1 MKKLIAIIF
10 AISLI
15 APSPAQAYEGEFA
28 MFDGVCIHHGA
39 LSSLKSSY
47 GLSGLTSVLDDGEF
61 KKSLSY
67 AYPVAGESYRA
78 DNSMTLLKKYGS
90 MIDISDFPN
99 VVYDGKHKIFLT
111 KATLIPEP
119 SNKFDKFA
127 VKVIIKGKHVGY
139 VPGSVSYDVSYMMKK
154 SKKKTI
160 NVNACVSHYPGGQG
174 PQVTL
179 DLNNKFLGEDF
190 ESQYRMGIWFI
201 HNDHYES
208 GPGTKCTKYFSKWY
222 CGPLEK

>member
-1 MKKLIAIIF
+1 MKKLIVIIF

-15 APSPAQAYEGEFA
+15 APSPAQAS
-28 MFDGVCIHHGA
+28 DGVCYHHGA
-39 LSSLKSSY
+39 LSTLKNSY
-47 GLSGLTSVLDDGEF
+47 GLSGPTSVLEGEF
-61 KKSLSY
+61 KDSFSY
-67 AYPVAGESYRA
+67 MYPVVGESYRA
-78 DNSMTLLKKYGS
+78 DNSMALLKKYGS
-90 MIDISDFPN
+90 MIDISDLPT
-99 VVYDGKHKIFLT
+99 VTKDGEHKIFLT

-139 VPGSVSYDVSYMMKK
+139 VPGSVSYDVAYMMKK

-160 NVNACVSHYPGGQG
+160 NVKACVSHYPGGQG

-179 DLNNKFLGEDF
+179 DVKSDFLGEDF

-208 GPGTKCTKYFSKWY
+208 GPGTRCTKYFSKWY
-222 CGPLEK
+222 CGPHEK